1 MINLSTLFTPILAQY
16 MTLSDEDT
24 MTIKDFLDKIDYS
37 IEEDK
42 NKMIDIDNLTNPWD
56 KWVNPNKKYWETN
69 SIGYMKNK
77 PEVAVENKKET
88 KNMFDFGNMFNGMF
102 RPVARGMCKMGANG
116 KVAIRTNSGYK
127 TFDIKKNKL
136 LNCDNFA
143 FDMDGAFWVVP
154 TFKVECGDIILVNGR
169 PRCVIEVGKTIKV
182 FSYEDST
189 IDEVVPE
196 NHVFMGKTYCYGKIF
211 SPFMNM
217 EKSNSTMSNMMNM
230 MMMSQ
235 MFNGNNNGTNSFNPM
250 MFMLMNNGGSNPFTD
265 MFEGAFNFGE
275 DAEEDAKEE

>member
-1 MINLSTLFTPILAQY
+1 MSFNL
-16 MTLSDEDT
+16 
-24 MTIKDFLDKIDYS
+24 
-37 IEEDK
+37 
-42 NKMIDIDNLTNPWD
+42 
-56 KWVNPNKKYWETN
+56 
-69 SIGYMKNK
+69 
-77 PEVAVENKKET
+77 
-88 KNMFDFGNMFNGMF
+88 GNMFNGFF
-102 RPVARGMCKMGANG
+102 RPVATGMCKMGANG
-116 KVAIRTNSGYK
+116 KVAIRTSSGYK

-154 TFKVECGDIILVNGR
+154 TFKVECGDIILVNGK
-169 PRCVIEVGKTIKV
+169 PRCVIGVGDTIKV

-217 EKSNSTMSNMMNM
+217 EKSNGTMSSMMNM

-235 MFNGNNNGTNSFNPM
+235 MFNGGNVSGFNPM
-250 MFMLMNNGGSNPFTD
+250 MFMFMNNSNEGNLFTD

-275 DAEEDAKEE
+275 IDEDVEEE